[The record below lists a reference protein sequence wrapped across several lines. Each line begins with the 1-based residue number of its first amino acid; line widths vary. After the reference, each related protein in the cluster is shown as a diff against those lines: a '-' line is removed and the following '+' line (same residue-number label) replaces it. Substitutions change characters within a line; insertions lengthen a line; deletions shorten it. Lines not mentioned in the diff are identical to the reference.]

1 MRAKVITPVLA
12 LAMLILLVVWVVR
25 PGLDPSP
32 QEARSRA
39 VTGVL
44 AAGIPETPIH
54 RSVSTRPTVLVASAP
69 NSTQPSEDADSLE
82 TQRLAASMKRA
93 AELRYLAITGD
104 TSSLD
109 TILTELPNP
118 DPEIRRAALAAV
130 VEFGDR
136 SAMPALEE
144 ALDVNSDPQEKAGIQ
159 KAIEYL
165 QLPSFDE
172 RDSAGS
178 AALPAGASSIPAAN

>member
-1 MRAKVITPVLA
+1 
-12 LAMLILLVVWVVR
+12 
-25 PGLDPSP
+25 
-32 QEARSRA
+32 
-39 VTGVL
+39 
-44 AAGIPETPIH
+44 
-54 RSVSTRPTVLVASAP
+54 
-69 NSTQPSEDADSLE
+69 
-82 TQRLAASMKRA
+82 
-93 AELRYLAITGD
+93 
-104 TSSLD
+104 
-109 TILTELPNP
+109 LPNP

-130 VEFGDR
+130 LEFGDR

-144 ALDVNSDPQEKAGIQ
+144 ALEVNSDPQEKAGIQ